1 MFSILEDETW
11 CILISIPIGRYLSYL
26 SCPSVGPD
34 LQVPLH
40 DDSKFLMLQVAS
52 GCYDPLGADD
62 RAGSIALPSVFAQA
76 GGGKRHGGRRRRWM
90 WLMRTMGP
98 DHGIWM
104 VIVITASTFGHLSG
118 RVEVGESG
126 RSKQGRKCRLLHP
139 RESRHSRME
148 RSVSCSTHPCKISH
162 VCALFGVSN
171 HISTF

>member
-1 MFSILEDETW
+1 MFSISEDGTW
-11 CILISIPIGRYLSYL
+11 CILISISIGRYLSHL
-26 SCPSVGPD
+26 SCLSIGPD
-34 LQVPLH
+34 LQVLLH

-62 RAGSIALPSVFAQA
+62 RAGGIALPSVFAQA
-76 GGGKRHGGRRRRWM
+76 GKRHGGKRRRWASDANDGSRPWDM
-90 WLMRTMGP
+90 DGDS
-98 DHGIWM
+98 DHRI
-104 VIVITASTFGHLSG
+104 AFGHLSG

-126 RSKQGRKCRLLHP
+126 RSKQARKCRLLHP